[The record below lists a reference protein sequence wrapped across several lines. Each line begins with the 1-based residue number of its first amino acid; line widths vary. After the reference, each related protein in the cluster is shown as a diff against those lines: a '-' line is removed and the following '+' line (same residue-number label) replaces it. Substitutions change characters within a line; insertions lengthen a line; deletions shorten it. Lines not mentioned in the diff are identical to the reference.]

1 MLLFSWRARRQFF
14 YFSIFALVIF
24 AIIGGIVWYFWPAP
38 SCSDKKQNQGEQG
51 IDCGGP
57 CTPCLGEIKDI
68 SQKWV
73 RFFKSREGFY
83 DTAVLIENSNL
94 FAGISNFKYTFKLYD
109 SNNVLIT
116 GKDGF
121 TFINPG
127 ESQIIF
133 ESDIFT
139 GSRTPHDV
147 YLEFDA
153 EKNWKYIKK
162 EQPFLS
168 VVKKDFVNTP
178 FPRLSTEVRNERFD
192 DVKNVLVSAV
202 LYDAEGNA
210 QGVSATKI
218 DVIPAESTQTA
229 FLTWPVPFEKEP
241 EAIEVFVTTN
251 LTGE

>member
-1 MLLFSWRARRQFF
+1 MFLFSWRARRQFF
-14 YFSIFALVIF
+14 YFAIFALAIL
-24 AIIGGIVWYFWPAP
+24 AIISGIVWYFWPVP
-38 SCSDKKQNQGEQG
+38 SCLDAKQNQGEQG

-73 RFFKSREGFY
+73 RFFKSQEGFY
-83 DTAVLIENSNL
+83 DIAALIENSNL
-94 FAGISNFKYTFKLYD
+94 FAGIPSVKYRFKLYD
-109 SNNVLIT
+109 ANNVLIAIREAS
-116 GKDGF
+116 

-127 ESQIIF
+127 ENQVIF
-133 ESDIFT
+133 ESNIFT
-139 GSRTPHDV
+139 GPRTPHDV

-153 EKNWKYIKK
+153 GKNWKYLKK

-178 FPRLSTEVRNERFD
+178 FPRLSVEVRNERFT

-202 LYDAEGNA
+202 LYDVEGNA
-210 QGVSATKI
+210 QGVSVTKI
-218 DVIPAESTQTA
+218 DVIPAESNQTA
-229 FLTWPVPFEKEP
+229 FLTWPVSFEKEP
-241 EAIEVFVTTN
+241 EAIEVFVATN

>member
-1 MLLFSWRARRQFF
+1 MAILPWRTKRQIF
-14 YFSIFALVIF
+14 YFGIFAL
-24 AIIGGIVWYFWPAP
+24 IILALIAGLVWYFWPAP
-38 SCSDKKQNQGEQG
+38 TCTDNRKNGGEEG

-68 SQKWV
+68 SEKWA

-83 DTAVLIENSNL
+83 DTAALIENSNL
-94 FAGISNFKYTFKLYD
+94 FAGISSAKYRFKLYD
-109 SNNVLIT
+109 ANNVLIAIRE
-116 GKDGF
+116 GS

-127 ESQIIF
+127 ENQVIF
-133 ESDIFT
+133 ESNIFT
-139 GSRTPHDV
+139 GPRTPRDA

-168 VVKKDFVNTP
+168 VVKKDFINTP
-178 FPRLSTEVRNERFD
+178 FPRLSVEVHNERFD

-218 DVIPAESTQTA
+218 DMIPAESTQTA

-241 EAIEVFVTTN
+241 EAIGVFVTTN
-251 LTGE
+251 LNEK